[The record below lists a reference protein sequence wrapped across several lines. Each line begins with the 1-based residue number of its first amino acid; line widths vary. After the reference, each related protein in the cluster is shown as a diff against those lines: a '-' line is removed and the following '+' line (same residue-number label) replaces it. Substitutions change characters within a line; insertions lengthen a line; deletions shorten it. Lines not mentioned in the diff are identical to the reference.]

1 MDDKDSERNGPMFTK
16 LSSSGWMMGKLALVV
31 ETNGTDE
38 DELRCSPSSG
48 LSCKISAAAFL
59 SLFESFF
66 PIMSTEQA
74 LDRLWSS
81 RPEEPKYI
89 YCGRG
94 QEVKGTV
101 GGI

>member
-1 MDDKDSERNGPMFTK
+1 MDDKVSERNGPMFT
-16 LSSSGWMMGKLALVV
+16 SSGWMTGKLA
-31 ETNGTDE
+31 
-38 DELRCSPSSG
+38 SSG